1 MESNNSEELK
11 RFKKIFLST
20 ALDKVKFAELFGIS
34 PTMINNYLIGV
45 GDLQKLSRRMVHLG
59 FSSDWL
65 YTGLGGMHN
74 KAVETFDPALENELN
89 IDDMNRRINEWINKA
104 FLSIQ
109 DFGIETSLDY
119 ALISDSI
126 ANSKLLSYSIIKKL
140 KTIGL
145 SYEWA
150 ITGNGSMFAE
160 NRNGKKL
167 KHRYV
172 TQYKGKQ

>member
-1 MESNNSEELK
+1 MESNSSEELK

-34 PTMINNYLIGV
+34 PTMINNYLSGV
-45 GDLQKLSRRMVHLG
+45 ADLQKLSRRLVQMG

-65 YTGLGGMHN
+65 YSGFGDMHN
-74 KAVETFDPALENELN
+74 QAVKTFDPALENELN
-89 IDDMNRRINEWINKA
+89 IDEMNERINEWINKA
-104 FLSIQ
+104 FISPI
-109 DFGIETSLDY
+109 DFENETSLEY
-119 ALISDSI
+119 SLISDSL
-126 ANSKLLSYSIIKKL
+126 ANSKLLPYSTIKKL
-140 KTIGL
+140 KSNGL

-150 ITGNGSMFAE
+150 ITGSGFMFAE

-167 KHRYV
+167 KHRYI